1 LEQTN
6 VMESG
11 QITSIIL
18 ASLICGTI
26 TIGVLAQAWAARR
39 SSTPAKGGSVANRLD
54 SLEDRLYRLE
64 QAIDTVAVELERGT
78 EAQRYT
84 AKLLA
89 ERLDALPA
97 APPQVRNGE
106 R

>member
-1 LEQTN
+1 
-6 VMESG
+6 MESS
-11 QITSIIL
+11 QITAIVL
-18 ASLICGTI
+18 ASLICCTI
-26 TIGVLAQAWAARR
+26 AIGMIAQAWLNGRAGR
-39 SSTPAKGGSVANRLD
+39 SLTGGSVTKRLD
-54 SLEDRLYRLE
+54 ALEQRLYRLE

-78 EAQRYT
+78 EAQRFT

-97 APPQVRNGE
+97 VSIQSRNSE